1 MVLQPCL
8 CRRERQRGAGLRA
21 VTDWQIIGKCAS
33 TANREAKASRFF
45 CGRRKPDTFL
55 KAKKKADPHGSA
67 FLQNWWVV
75 QGSNLRPSPCKG
87 DALPAELT
95 TREKVGGADGT
106 RTRDPRRDRPVF

>member
-1 MVLQPCL
+1 MRPVADRQITPRMAQSE
-8 CRRERQRGAGLRA
+8 RRETGGIELPVFYICITSQ
-21 VTDWQIIGKCAS
+21 
-33 TANREAKASRFF
+33 
-45 CGRRKPDTFL
+45 TFL
-55 KAKKKADPHGSA
+55 KTKKKADPGGSA